1 MIGQHKKIVL
11 QLSGGKDS
19 IACLLLL
26 QDKIDQ
32 IDVVWLNAGSCLPE
46 TLEHMEKLKL
56 LCKSFHEVKTDS
68 IGDTELSGYPC
79 DVLPIRNEA
88 DNQVFTSQVRP
99 KLQSVMTC
107 CYNNIMRPAHEFSLS
122 LGATLII
129 RGQKKSDVQKSPV
142 QNGQV
147 INGVQYWFPLD
158 DWTDAQVIEY
168 VNKAGLLPK
177 HYKEGNTSLDCW
189 HCTAHMQENKFK
201 LKYLESNY
209 PTLGVELRSRL
220 KIVKSECDKE
230 LNHLN
235 EALSWA

>member
-19 IACLLLL
+19 IACLLML
-26 QDKIDQ
+26 QDRIKE
-32 IDVVWLNAGSCLPE
+32 IDVVWLNTGSCLPE
-46 TLEHMEKLKL
+46 ALEHMEKLKS
-56 LCKSFHEVKTDS
+56 LCKTFYEVKTDS
-68 IGDTELSGYPC
+68 KTDVDINGYACDILPVRNEPNNQFLSGQSR
-79 DVLPIRNEA
+79 V
-88 DNQVFTSQVRP
+88 

-107 CYNNIMRPAHEFSLS
+107 CYNNIMRPLHEYTLS

-129 RGQKKSDVQKSPV
+129 RGQKKCDVQKSPV

-158 DWTDAQVIEY
+158 DWTDEKVIEY
-168 VNKAGLLPK
+168 VGAGGMLPK

-209 PTLGVELRSRL
+209 PLCGAELRYRL
-220 KIVKSECDKE
+220 KVVKSECDKE
-230 LNHLN
+230 INHLN